1 MNESNRELLGQVVE
15 KRLTEVLETDL
26 GTDEEKLAFKEAM
39 DAIDREI
46 SLRKLDDSYQ
56 DESEKRCLEREKLEV
71 SRKEKDALIAF
82 EEKKLEASKDEKKA
96 LMAFE
101 EKKLN
106 FSNEEQV
113 ARREMDSEK
122 QTNDEEFRKKES
134 KRTFWIEVGKIAVIA
149 FVAPGMQYLGK
160 KAFAK
165 MICTFEKD
173 YTFTTSAG
181 RSLGGLFR
189 FKD

>member
-1 MNESNRELLGQVVE
+1 MNDSNRELLDQVVE
-15 KRLTEVLETDL
+15 RRLMDVLESDL

-46 SLRKLDDSYQ
+46 SLRKLDDSYYA
-56 DESEKRCLEREKLEV
+56 ESENRVFE
-71 SRKEKDALIAF
+71 KEKFEASKQEKTALMVF
-82 EEKKLEASKDEKKA
+82 EEKKFKSTTD
-96 LMAFE
+96 
-101 EKKLN
+101 
-106 FSNEEQV
+106 EQV
-113 ARREMDSEK
+113 ARRELDAKK
-122 QTNDEEFRKKES
+122 QVFDEEHRSKES
-134 KRTFWIEVGKIAVIA
+134 KRAFWIGIGTIAGTIIA
-149 FVAPGMQYLGK
+149 PVAGFFTK

-181 RSLGGLFR
+181 RSLGSFFR